1 VQVLEQSAATIATQ
15 LQTTRK
21 ETTAALEEARSSLSG
36 RMMWISGGA
45 GALSAL
51 LLVVGMAIFRPG
63 WTMSPT
69 QREQIEVGR
78 SAMHQYERA
87 DAKRR
92 AEILRVMRWIV
103 PAETPPPSASPRP
116 RPAADP
122 ES

>member
-1 VQVLEQSAATIATQ
+1 
-15 LQTTRK
+15 
-21 ETTAALEEARSSLSG
+21 
-36 RMMWISGGA
+36 MMWISGGA

-51 LLVVGMAIFRPG
+51 LLVVGMTLFRPG

-92 AEILRVMRWIV
+92 AEILRVMRWTV